1 MMGTESL
8 CVFFMQVVGVLSQS
22 RFHSVRRRFFDEI
35 RDSQNNSATVVSI
48 IEGMTFIR
56 VKMFPVE
63 DLEVWFA
70 FLQECA
76 TFLMECSRE
85 KIKQAMAALL
95 VGT

>member
-1 MMGTESL
+1 M
-8 CVFFMQVVGVLSQS
+8 LSQS
-22 RFHSVRRRFFDEI
+22 RFHSVRRRFFDEM

-76 TFLMECSRE
+76 SFLMECSRE
-85 KIKQAMAALL
+85 QAMAALL